1 MRIGQL
7 FGVNIV
13 VDVSWLFIFAIVS
26 WALGSSSGP
35 FHAVDVTPAT
45 RAVLAILT
53 ALLFFA
59 SVLLHELAHSL
70 VARSQGIPV
79 REIRLFIFGGA
90 SNLTEEPKSPGA
102 AAWLAFAGPLTS
114 IVLAFLC
121 AAGAMRLG
129 ISSPGGVVL
138 AYLATANAIV
148 GAFNLLPAFPMDGG
162 RILQAVIWALG
173 HDRQRATRIAG
184 RIGIIFAWA
193 TIAYGITDVL
203 FSGVVGGG
211 LWFTFIGWFLLLSAQ
226 GEERQAQLQAALR
239 GHSALQLTVPAAERL
254 AADTRADT
262 ALKLMLSK
270 GVRALPVVL
279 GERFVGL
286 VTLGDFAHVDGG
298 TLGQTYVTAVM
309 KRAEDVT
316 TIAPSADA
324 AQALSVLGKTGFHQL
339 PVVDDDG
346 NFLGFVTR
354 EGVIDWL
361 AHHREPQVQE
371 VLRRP

>member
-1 MRIGQL
+1 MRIGQV

-26 WALGSSSGP
+26 WALGSSTGP
-35 FHAVDVTPAT
+35 FHAVDVAPGI
-45 RAVLAILT
+45 RAVLAVVT

-90 SNLTEEPKSPGA
+90 SNLTEEPKTPPA
-102 AAWLAFAGPLTS
+102 AAWLAFAGPLMS
-114 IVLAFLC
+114 IVLALLC
-121 AAGAMRLG
+121 GLAALQLG
-129 ISSPGGVVL
+129 ITKPAGVVL

-162 RILQAVIWALG
+162 RVLAAIVWAIT
-173 HDRQRATRIAG
+173 HDRMRATRIAG
-184 RIGIIFAWA
+184 RIGVAFAWG
-193 TIAYGITDVL
+193 TIAYGISDVL
-203 FSGVVGGG
+203 LQGFGGG

-226 GEERQAQLQAALR
+226 GEERQARLQVALR
-239 GHSALQLTVPAAERL
+239 GHSALQLAVPAAATL
-254 AADTRADT
+254 AADTHADT

-270 GVRALPVVL
+270 SVRALPVVL

-286 VTLGDFAHVDGG
+286 VTLGDFTQHDG
-298 TLGQTYVTAVM
+298 TALDQTYVTAVM
-309 KRAEDVT
+309 TRAEDVT

-324 AQALSVLGKTGFHQL
+324 AAALSILGKTGFHQL
-339 PVVDDDG
+339 PVVDVDG
-346 NFLGFVTR
+346 MFLGFVTR